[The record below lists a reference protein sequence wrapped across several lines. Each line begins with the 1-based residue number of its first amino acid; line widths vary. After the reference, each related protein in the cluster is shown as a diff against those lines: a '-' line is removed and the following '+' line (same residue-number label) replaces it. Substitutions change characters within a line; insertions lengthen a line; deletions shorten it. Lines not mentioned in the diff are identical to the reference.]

1 MKNSLRIVFM
11 GTPEFALK
19 SLETLHQKFKI
30 VGVVTAPDK
39 KRGRGQKVIPTP
51 VKEFAV
57 NNNIP
62 VLQPTNLKD
71 ETFIEELKAL
81 QADLNVI
88 VAFRML
94 PEIVWNMP
102 IKGSL
107 NLHASLLPDYR
118 GAAPINHAIINGETQ
133 TGVSTFFLQ
142 HQIDTGNIIMQEKID
157 ILPND
162 NAGTLH
168 DKLMYAGA
176 KLLIKTI
183 DTIENGTVQTT
194 PQAPV
199 NEKTAPKIFKDT
211 CKIDWL
217 KTGEEIHNF
226 IRGLSPYPAA
236 WTVFNR
242 NGKTFSAKIFQGAF
256 IRQKNDQ
263 PVGTFIITEE
273 KPSIVVKNGLY
284 EIMDIQPESKKRV
297 SGEDF
302 IRGLQKGDIIKLE
315 E

>member
-1 MKNSLRIVFM
+1 MKNSVRIVFM

-19 SLETLHQKFKI
+19 SLEALHAKFNI

-39 KRGRGQKVIPTP
+39 KRGRGQKIIPTP
-51 VKEFAV
+51 IKEYAIE
-57 NNNIP
+57 NHIP

-71 ETFIEELKAL
+71 ESFLAELLAL
-81 QADLNVI
+81 KADLNVI

-94 PEIVWNMP
+94 PESVWNMP
-102 IKGSL
+102 PLGSL

-118 GAAPINHAIINGETQ
+118 GAAPINHAIINGENQ

-142 HQIDTGNIIMQEKID
+142 HQIDTGNVIMQKKID
-157 ILPND
+157 VLPED

-168 DKLMYAGA
+168 DKLMNTGA
-176 KLLIKTI
+176 ELLVKTI
-183 DTIENGTVQTT
+183 EAIENDTVQAT
-194 PQAPV
+194 PQAPI
-199 NEKTAPKIFKDT
+199 NNKIAPKIFKNT
-211 CKIDWL
+211 CKIDWS

-226 IRGLSPYPAA
+226 IRGLSPYPTA

-242 NGKTFSAKIFQGAF
+242 NGKPFSAKIFQGNF
-256 IRQKNDQ
+256 INQ
-263 PVGTFIITEE
+263 PNVQSDGTFIITDG
-273 KPSIVVKNGLY
+273 KPAIVIQNGIY

-302 IRGLQKGDIIKLE
+302 IRGLQKDDIIKLE